1 MTTVD
6 IAEIKRIGP
15 GIKQV
20 TFHCWDSDTSNEITV
35 AFVLE
40 AQPEVEGYG
49 RLAAEAHGQ
58 LRNLFR
64 RLSDACDSYLNIPE
78 QT

>member
-6 IAEIKRIGP
+6 IVGIKRIEP

-58 LRNLFR
+58 LRNLLR
-64 RLSDACDSYLNIPE
+64 RLSDACDSYLNMPD

>member
-6 IAEIKRIGP
+6 IVGIKKIES

-20 TFHCWDSDTSNEITV
+20 PFYCWDSDTSNEITV

-64 RLSDACDSYLNIPE
+64 RLSDACDSYLKIPE